1 MTTTPVASAPAAV
14 ASVKIALIGDEPNL
28 LRTLR
33 RNLLGRGYDV
43 LLALDDREAYD
54 VASREAPDL
63 YVLDLDFTSV
73 KVDGLEICAELRR
86 LSQSPIIVLS
96 AVGSEGT
103 KIRAFDLG
111 ADDYVVMPFGM
122 DEFLARVRSSL
133 RRWSAYKAGIANHD
147 HVILSGDL
155 VINTDSRQVSVRGE
169 PVRLTPHEY
178 GVLLYLAQHAGKVVT
193 HRELLKAVWGDQYG
207 DEREYLRVFVSQV
220 RRKIEDDPLR
230 PNYILTEPGVGYRFV
245 MSLLS

>member
-1 MTTTPVASAPAAV
+1 MTQVAPLRPNDDKDIV
-14 ASVKIALIGDEPNL
+14 RILLIGDEPNL

-43 LLALDDREAYD
+43 LIALDDVEAYET
-54 VASREAPDL
+54 SESQAPDL
-63 YVLDLDFTSV
+63 FVLNLDFTSV
-73 KVDGLEICAELRR
+73 NVDGLQICAELRR
-86 LSQSPIIVLS
+86 KSQSPIIVLS
-96 AVGSEGT
+96 AVGSEGI

-122 DEFLARVRSSL
+122 DEFLARVRSTL
-133 RRWSAYKAGIANHD
+133 RRWSAYKAGVVNHA

-155 VINTDSRQVSVRGE
+155 LINTDSRQVTVRGDV
-169 PVRLTPHEY
+169 VRLTPHEY
-178 GVLLYLAQHAGKVVT
+178 SVLLYLAQHAGKVVT

-220 RRKIEDDPLR
+220 RRKIEEDPLR
-230 PNYILTEPGVGYRFV
+230 PSYILTEPGVGYRFAQGQ
-245 MSLLS
+245 SS

>member
-1 MTTTPVASAPAAV
+1 MTATPVASAPAAV

-43 LLALDDREAYD
+43 LLALDDREAYE

-96 AVGSEGT
+96 AVGSEGI
-103 KIRAFDLG
+103 KIRAFDVG

-155 VINTDSRQVSVRGE
+155 VINTDSRQVAVRGE
-169 PVRLTPHEY
+169 SVRLTPHEY

-220 RRKIEDDPLR
+220 RRKIEEDPLR

-245 MSLLS
+245 MSVLS